1 MSDRALARKRL
12 VERVLA
18 DGGDLPL
25 ALLLEH
31 AVPVAALRELA
42 RDLGLTPKGGFRLAK
57 APAKVMATLFA
68 EQRDAEV
75 LDKVLQLLLPAAA
88 APGAVVAVGA
98 GGGAGDVAAAA
109 DVPAA
114 KPDPL
119 LALRDAEIARLRAE
133 LDRAREAQNRAHE
146 RETDLQRQLDV
157 ASDELARRRA
167 QAAQS
172 KVQTPPPLARDAK
185 ELQRQIKEVAG
196 ENEGLREA
204 DRALRRQLA
213 FDQTRIRELEAEV
226 AELDALLPKGKRRR
240 KPQPEPAA
248 ADERRFRLP
257 RFLPSFYKSLEGKE
271 RKAIERAVQAVLLFC
286 TEGHGYPGLEVKQ
299 MGGQDA
305 WSLRASLGLRVY
317 FRHRDDGDVEV
328 LELADR
334 EDQHTTLRRLKE
346 RG

>member
-42 RDLGLTPKGGFRLAK
+42 RELGLTPKGGFRLAK
-57 APAKVMATLFA
+57 APAKVVAALFA

-88 APGAVVAVGA
+88 AP
-98 GGGAGDVAAAA
+98 AAA
-109 DVPAA
+109 DAA
-114 KPDPL
+114 VDGGGEGETAAAPTPKPDPL

-146 RETDLQRQLDV
+146 RETELQRQLAAAADG
-157 ASDELARRRA
+157 LARVRAEAA
-167 QAAQS
+167 QA
-172 KVQTPPPLARDAK
+172 KVPAPAPVSRDAK
-185 ELQRQIKEVAG
+185 ELQRACKELAS

-271 RKAIERAVQAVLLFC
+271 RKAVERAVQAVLLFC

-299 MGGQDA
+299 MGGQDT

>member
-1 MSDRALARKRL
+1 MSDPALARKRL

-25 ALLLEH
+25 TLLLEH

-42 RDLGLTPKGGFRLAK
+42 RELGLTPKGGFRLAK
-57 APAKVMATLFA
+57 APAKVLAALFA

-75 LDKVLQLLLPAAA
+75 LDKVLQLLLPAAGAPAA
-88 APGAVVAVGA
+88 APAAEA
-98 GGGAGDVAAAA
+98 DGGAAAG
-109 DVPAA
+109 AA

-146 RETDLQRQLDV
+146 RDTDLQRQLD
-157 ASDELARRRA
+157 AANDELARRRA
-167 QAAQS
+167 EAAQP
-172 KVQTPPPLARDAK
+172 KVQAPPPLARDAK
-185 ELQRQIKEVAG
+185 ELQRQIKEVAS

-226 AELDALLPKGKRRR
+226 TELDALLPKGKRRR

-248 ADERRFRLP
+248 AAERRFRLP

-271 RKAIERAVQAVLLFC
+271 RKAVERAVQAVLLFC

-299 MGGQDA
+299 MGGQDT

>member
-1 MSDRALARKRL
+1 VSDRALARKRL

-18 DGGDLPL
+18 EGADLPL
-25 ALLLEH
+25 AMLLEH
-31 AVPVAALRELA
+31 AVPVAAMRELA
-42 RDLGLTPKGGFRLAK
+42 RELGLTPKGGFRLAK
-57 APAKVMATLFA
+57 APAKVLAALFA

-88 APGAVVAVGA
+88 AAPT
-98 GGGAGDVAAAA
+98 AAA
-109 DVPAA
+109 DGDGDAA
-114 KPDPL
+114 EAGGAAPKADPL
-119 LALRDAEIARLRAE
+119 LALRDAEVARLRGE
-133 LDRAREAQNRAHE
+133 LDRAREAANRAHE
-146 RETDLQRQLDV
+146 RETELQHRLDD
-157 ASDELARRRA
+157 AAAELARRRA
-167 QAAQS
+167 ESAQP
-172 KVQTPPPLARDAK
+172 KAVAPAPMPRDVK
-185 ELQRQIKEVAG
+185 ELQREIKEMAS
-196 ENEGLREA
+196 ECEGLREA

-226 AELDALLPKGKRRR
+226 AELDALLPKGRRRR

-248 ADERRFRLP
+248 KDERRFLLP

-271 RKAIERAVQAVLLFC
+271 RKAVERAIQAVLLFC

-299 MGGQDA
+299 MGGQDT

>member
-1 MSDRALARKRL
+1 MSDPALARKRL

-25 ALLLEH
+25 TLLLEH

-42 RDLGLTPKGGFRLAK
+42 RELGLTPKGGFRLAK
-57 APAKVMATLFA
+57 APAKVLAALFA

-75 LDKVLQLLLPAAA
+75 LDKVLQLLLPAAGAPAA
-88 APGAVVAVGA
+88 APP
-98 GGGAGDVAAAA
+98 A
-109 DVPAA
+109 DADDGPAAA

-119 LALRDAEIARLRAE
+119 LALRDAEIARLRGE

-146 RETDLQRQLDV
+146 RDTDLQRQLD
-157 ASDELARRRA
+157 AANDELVRRRA
-167 QAAQS
+167 EAAQP
-172 KVQTPPPLARDAK
+172 KVQAPPPLARDAK
-185 ELQRQIKEVAG
+185 ELQRQIKEVAS

-271 RKAIERAVQAVLLFC
+271 RKAVERAVQAVLLFC

-299 MGGQDA
+299 MGGQDT